1 MMPTKNEIQDFSEMI
16 AQVSSLKKMS
26 IMDSILEHCEKTGM
40 EIDLASSLV
49 STALKSK
56 IREEAQELN
65 LLKKNSKL
73 PI

>member
-1 MMPTKNEIQDFSEMI
+1 MPTKTEITEFSEMI
-16 AQVSSLKKMS
+16 EVLADQLHLSKMDA
-26 IMDSILEHCEKTGM
+26 IVHHCETVGM
-40 EIDLASSLV
+40 EIDLASTLV
-49 STALKSK
+49 SPALKAA

>member
-1 MMPTKNEIQDFSEMI
+1 MPTKNEIQDFSEMI
-16 AQVSSLKKMS
+16 VQFSSQRKLS

-40 EIDLASSLV
+40 EIDLASSLI

>member
-1 MMPTKNEIQDFSEMI
+1 MTPTKIEIQDFSDMI
-16 AQVSSLKKMS
+16 LKNATQKRMG
-26 IMDSILEHCEKTGM
+26 IMDSILEYCERTGM
-40 EIDLASSLV
+40 EIDLASSLI

>member
-1 MMPTKNEIQDFSEMI
+1 MPTKNEIQDFSEMI
-16 AQVSSLKKMS
+16 VQFSNLKKMT

-40 EIDLASSLV
+40 EIDLASSLI

>member
-1 MMPTKNEIQDFSEMI
+1 MPTKNEIQDFSEMI

>member
-1 MMPTKNEIQDFSEMI
+1 MPTKNEIQDFSEMI
-16 AQVSSLKKMS
+16 ARVSSLKKMS